1 MLGHLHED
9 VSKVVLIDGVSQDA
23 DGAITVQYADE
34 PTPEQL
40 IQVTTLIED
49 WPVELARLEEEAKV
63 DKSVQ
68 AIEEQ
73 GYDTK
78 RGYRIGLDSKSA
90 SDLTGAV
97 VLAKEAILQGYEGN
111 HFILDSEGVT
121 QSVTYEELI
130 ETSLEYGAARNALY
144 IVASEKTL
152 MIRAAKTID
161 EVKSIDTEIEV

>member
-1 MLGHLHED
+1 MLEYLHED
-9 VSKVVLIDGVSQDA
+9 ISKAVPIDGVSQDA
-23 DGAITVQYADE
+23 DGVITVQYVDE

-40 IQVTTLIED
+40 IQVNALIED

-68 AIEEQ
+68 AIEQQ
-73 GYDTK
+73 GYDTR
-78 RGYRIGLDSKSA
+78 RGYRIGLDSKSS

-130 ETSLEYGAARNALY
+130 EISLEYGAARNALY
-144 IVASEKTL
+144 IVASEKTV
-152 MIRAAKTID
+152 MIRAAKTLS
-161 EVKSIDTEIEV
+161 EVKAIDTVIKV